1 MSHCLCLIEIKHK
14 WATRELATARHGK
27 QIAWVHASAAL
38 FLHLAVFW
46 FLIEGRLSSLNSK
59 CETLALFDESTYKH
73 SKTATQLRELLLRRC
88 SSLAEFVF
96 AVFS

>member
-14 WATRELATARHGK
+14 WATRKLATARHGK
-27 QIAWVHASAAL
+27 QIAWVHASAVL
-38 FLHLAVFW
+38 FLHLAVFL

-59 CETLALFDESTYKH
+59 CETLAWLDESTYKH
-73 SKTATQLRELLLRRC
+73 SNTATQQRELLLRRC